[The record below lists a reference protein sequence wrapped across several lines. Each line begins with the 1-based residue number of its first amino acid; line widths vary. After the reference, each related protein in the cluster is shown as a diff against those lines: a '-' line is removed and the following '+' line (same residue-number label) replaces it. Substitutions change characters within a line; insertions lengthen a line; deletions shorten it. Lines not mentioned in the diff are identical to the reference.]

1 MTTTTIT
8 IELPTEV
15 IDQIDARLPAGGVM
29 SREELASLLVTMGLM
44 SSVRIEIVPIDQNE
58 VL

>member
-1 MTTTTIT
+1 
-8 IELPTEV
+8 
-15 IDQIDARLPAGGVM
+15 M